1 MPKGLTANE
10 IVQAFIAQHYLS
22 RSVPPLLVLDAE
34 CDDETLAQLLSEQAG
49 HAVKISQAGSGER
62 RQWLEMAQRNAL
74 LALQQRQAQQ
84 GGQKL
89 RLDKLREFLDMPD
102 LQRIECFD
110 ISHTMGEATQAS
122 CVVYENLD
130 MRSPANIAVIT
141 SAASHPET
149 TMLRCARR

>member
-1 MPKGLTANE
+1 M
-10 IVQAFIAQHYLS
+10 
-22 RSVPPLLVLDAE
+22 PPLLVLDAE

-49 HAVKISQAGSGER
+49 HAVKISQAASGER
-62 RQWLEMAQRNAL
+62 KQWLEMAQRNAL

-89 RLDKLREFLDMPD
+89 RLDKLRELLDMPD

-130 MRSPANIAVIT
+130 MRSGAIPPLQ
-141 SAASHPET
+141 HQ
-149 TMLRCARR
+149 RHHARRRLCGDAPGVDAPLSEACRSLS